1 MDNKTFEEYINNNDI
16 KNIIYAVGSKYPYIA
31 EDDKSSIS
39 LTTLW
44 KCIEKYDDTKGAK
57 FTSYLYQ
64 QLVFAYKNELK
75 KKSHIYPM
83 GGIKELDS
91 AYAVSTFSY
100 SKSKRRDTSER
111 KITNEY
117 AKSIVDPIIDSVS
130 DDNRNILNQRFFH
143 NMTMKEIA
151 KQNGYSRETAR
162 RQLKKAIN
170 ECKKIS
176 RI

>member
-1 MDNKTFEEYINNNDI
+1 MDNKKFEEYANNKDI
-16 KNIIYAVGSKYPYIA
+16 KNIIYAVNSKYPYIPD
-31 EDDKSSIS
+31 DDKSSIS

-44 KCIEKYDDTKGAK
+44 KCIERYDETRGTK

-75 KKSHIYPM
+75 KKSHIYPV
-83 GGIKELDS
+83 GGIKELDCIVPPVAIS
-91 AYAVSTFSY
+91 
-100 SKSKRRDTSER
+100 SKSKRRDTAER
-111 KITNEY
+111 KIMHEY
-117 AKSIVDPIIDSVS
+117 AKSIIEPIIESVS
-130 DDNRNILNQRFFH
+130 DGHRNILNQRYFH

-176 RI
+176 KI